1 MYIPRHFKEENDDLL
16 LGFIRKHPFATLITT
31 HTHGTE
37 ANHLPLYLTTSNA
50 GNAIL
55 QGHIAAANPIWKTAD
70 QQQVLVIVQG
80 SNAYISP
87 NWYPTKAIDGKAVPT
102 WNYEAVHIRG
112 KITFIHDSD
121 WKMQLLNDL
130 TAEHEQHFEQ
140 PWTIADAPE
149 EFIRKLLPAIVG
161 FEITL
166 DDIQGKFK
174 LSQNQPVENKQG
186 IAANL
191 RNQGDPMADLIL

>member
-1 MYIPRHFKEENDDLL
+1 
-16 LGFIRKHPFATLITT
+16 
-31 HTHGTE
+31 
-37 ANHLPLYLTTSNA
+37 
-50 GNAIL
+50 
-55 QGHIAAANPIWKTAD
+55 
-70 QQQVLVIVQG
+70 
-80 SNAYISP
+80 
-87 NWYPTKAIDGKAVPT
+87 
-102 WNYEAVHIRG
+102 
-112 KITFIHDSD
+112 
-121 WKMQLLNDL
+121 MQLLNDL

>member
-1 MYIPRHFKEENDDLL
+1 MYTPKHFKEENDDLL
-16 LGFIRKHPFATLITT
+16 LNFIRKHPFATLITT
-31 HTHGTE
+31 HSHGIE

-50 GNAIL
+50 GNVIL
-55 QGHIAAANPIWKTAD
+55 QGHIAAANSIWKTAD
-70 QQQVLVIVQG
+70 QQQVLVIFQG

-166 DDIQGKFK
+166 DDLQGKFK
-174 LSQNQPVENKQG
+174 LSQNQPAENKQG